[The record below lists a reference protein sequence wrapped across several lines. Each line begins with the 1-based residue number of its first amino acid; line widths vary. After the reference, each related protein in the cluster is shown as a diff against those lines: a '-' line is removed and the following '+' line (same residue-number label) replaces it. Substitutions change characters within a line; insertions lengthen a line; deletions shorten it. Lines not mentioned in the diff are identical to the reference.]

1 MIDFRYHL
9 VSIVSVFLALAI
21 GIVVGSTAL
30 KPEVTNRLNN
40 ATSAEAKANNVL
52 YAHNQQLKDE
62 IAADQAFAQAA
73 EDSLLRGLL
82 VGEHVVLVLAPGA
95 DSSTVDGEHV
105 VLVLAPGADSSTVDG
120 VNTALRKS
128 GAVVTGQVVLS
139 QQFFDTGSV
148 NEQAL
153 KAAATKVAPPGIA
166 PPNSAADSQISGQQ
180 AAAQVITTAIVNK
193 DGVGTVT
200 AKASQKVLT
209 EFGNAGFLQ
218 VNDGNGNPVLTGQAT
233 MAVVVLPATV
243 PPATA
248 SGPFNLALIYLAQDL
263 QQASK
268 GALLAG
274 SLKGSGPHSAI
285 DAVIGG
291 AAGVPLTTVDNAETV
306 VGQITVAWALNEL
319 LTGKKPTAYGVRPP
333 NAVPSPA
340 PSASAS
346 PSASSSQPTRKKTR
360 R

>member
-1 MIDFRYHL
+1 LIDFRYHL

-21 GIVVGSTAL
+21 GIVVGATAI
-30 KPEVTNRLNN
+30 KPELANRLNS

-62 IAADQAFAQAA
+62 IGADQAFAQAA

-82 VGEHVVLVLAPGA
+82 VGQHVVFVLAPGA
-95 DSSTVDGEHV
+95 DS
-105 VLVLAPGADSSTVDG
+105 PTVDG
-120 VNTALRKS
+120 VTTALQKS
-128 GAVVTGQVVLS
+128 GAAVTGQVVLS

-153 KAAATKVAPPGIA
+153 KSSATTATKLLPPGIA
-166 PPNSAADSQISGQQ
+166 PPNSAADAQISGQQ
-180 AAAQVITTAIVNK
+180 AAAQVITAAIVNK

-209 EFGNAGFLQ
+209 GFGNAGFLQ

-243 PPATA
+243 PPATT
-248 SGPFNLALIYLAQDL
+248 SGPFNLALISLAQDL
-263 QQASK
+263 RQASM
-268 GALLAG
+268 GAVLAG
-274 SLKGSGPHSAI
+274 SLKGSGPRSAI
-285 DAVIGG
+285 DAVKGG
-291 AAGVPLTTVDNAETV
+291 VPGVPLTTVDNAETV
-306 VGQITVAWALNEL
+306 IGQIIVAQALNEL
-319 LTGKKPTAYGVRPP
+319 LTGKAAPAAYGVRP

-340 PSASAS
+340 PSASPS

>member
-1 MIDFRYHL
+1 LIDFRYHL

-21 GIVVGSTAL
+21 GILVGAL
-30 KPEVTNRLNN
+30 GIRPELANTLNTVTRN
-40 ATSAEAKANNVL
+40 EAKANNVL

-62 IAADQAFAQAA
+62 IGADQAFAQAA
-73 EDSLLRGLL
+73 EGSLLRGLL
-82 VGEHVVLVLAPGA
+82 AGEHVVLVLAPGA
-95 DSSTVDGEHV
+95 DST
-105 VLVLAPGADSSTVDG
+105 TVDG
-120 VNTALRKS
+120 VTTALEKS
-128 GAVVTGQVVLS
+128 GAAVTGQVVLS

-153 KAAATKVAPPGIA
+153 KTTASNVAPPGIA
-166 PPNSAADSQISGQQ
+166 LPEAPPAPQISGQQ
-180 AAAQVITTAIVNK
+180 AAAQVIAAAIVNK
-193 DGVGTVT
+193 DGVGTVS
-200 AKASQKVLT
+200 AKASQQVLSG
-209 EFGNAGFLQ
+209 FGNAGFLQ
-218 VNDGNGNPVLTGQAT
+218 VNGGNGGATLAGQAT

-243 PPATA
+243 PPVKT
-248 SGPFNLALIYLAQDL
+248 SGSFNLALVSLAQDL
-263 QQASK
+263 QKASK

-319 LTGKKPTAYGVRPP
+319 LAGKAPAAYGVRPP

-340 PSASAS
+340 PSASPTPSAS
-346 PSASSSQPTRKKTR
+346 PSQSTSKKAR

>member
-1 MIDFRYHL
+1 LIDFRYHL

-21 GIVVGSTAL
+21 GLVVGSQAVAPHLANTLDKLSA
-30 KPEVTNRLNN
+30 
-40 ATSAEAKANNVL
+40 AEAKANNAL
-52 YAHNQQLKDE
+52 YAHNQQLKDQ
-62 IAADQAFAQAA
+62 IGADQAFAQAA
-73 EDSLLRGLL
+73 EGSLLRGLL
-82 VGEHVVLVLAPGA
+82 ADQHVVLVLAPGA
-95 DSSTVDGEHV
+95 DST
-105 VLVLAPGADSSTVDG
+105 TVDG
-120 VNTALRKS
+120 VTTALQKS
-128 GAVVTGQVVLS
+128 GGVVSGQVVLS

-153 KAAATKVAPPGIA
+153 KSTATKVAPPGIA
-166 PPNSAADSQISGQQ
+166 PPNSAADAQISGQQ
-180 AAAQVITTAIVNK
+180 AAAQVITAAIVNK

-200 AKASQKVLT
+200 AKASLKVLT
-209 EFGNAGFLQ
+209 DFGNAGFLQ

-233 MAVVVLPATV
+233 LAVVVLPATV
-243 PPATA
+243 PPATT
-248 SGPFNLALIYLAQDL
+248 SGPFNLALISLAQDL

-306 VGQITVAWALNEL
+306 VGQITVAQALNEL
-319 LTGKKPTAYGVRPP
+319 LTGKKPTAYGVRP

-340 PSASAS
+340 PSASPS
-346 PSASSSQPTRKKTR
+346 PSVSPSKPTRKKTR

>member
-62 IAADQAFAQAA
+62 IATDQAFAQAA
-73 EDSLLRGLL
+73 EGSLLRGLL
-82 VGEHVVLVLAPGA
+82 VGQHVVLVVAPGA
-95 DSSTVDGEHV
+95 DS
-105 VLVLAPGADSSTVDG
+105 PTVDG
-120 VNTALRKS
+120 VTTALQKS

-148 NEQAL
+148 NEQGL
-153 KAAATKVAPPGIA
+153 KSTATTATKLLPPGIA
-166 PPNSAADSQISGQQ
+166 LPNSAADQQISGQQ
-180 AAAQVITTAIVNK
+180 AAAQVITAAIVNK

-209 EFGNAGFLQ
+209 EFGNANFLQ

-233 MAVVVLPATV
+233 MAVVVLPATA
-243 PPATA
+243 PPATT
-248 SGPFNLALIYLAQDL
+248 SGPFNLALISLAQDL

-274 SLKGSGPHSAI
+274 SLKGSGPRSAI
-285 DAVIGG
+285 EAVIGG
-291 AAGVPLTTVDNAETV
+291 VAGVPLTTVDNAETV

-319 LTGKKPTAYGVRPP
+319 LTGKPPTAYGVRPP

-346 PSASSSQPTRKKTR
+346 PSVSPSQPTRKKTHI
-360 R
+360 

>member
-21 GIVVGSTAL
+21 GLLVGSQAVAPHLANTLDHLSA
-30 KPEVTNRLNN
+30 
-40 ATSAEAKANNVL
+40 AEAKANNAL

-62 IAADQAFAQAA
+62 IGADQAFAQAA

-82 VGEHVVLVLAPGA
+82 VGQHVVLVLAPGA
-95 DSSTVDGEHV
+95 DS
-105 VLVLAPGADSSTVDG
+105 PTVDG
-120 VNTALRKS
+120 VTAALRKS

-153 KAAATKVAPPGIA
+153 KITATTATKLLPPGIA
-166 PPNSAADSQISGQQ
+166 PPNSAPVAQISGQQ
-180 AAAQVITTAIVNK
+180 AAAQVITAAIVNK
-193 DGVGTVT
+193 VGVGTVT

-209 EFGNAGFLQ
+209 GFGSAGFLQ

-243 PPATA
+243 PPATT
-248 SGPFNLALIYLAQDL
+248 SGPFNLALISLAQDL

-274 SLKGSGPHSAI
+274 SLKGSGPNSAI

-319 LTGKKPTAYGVRPP
+319 LTGKKPSAYGVRPP

-340 PSASAS
+340 PSASPS